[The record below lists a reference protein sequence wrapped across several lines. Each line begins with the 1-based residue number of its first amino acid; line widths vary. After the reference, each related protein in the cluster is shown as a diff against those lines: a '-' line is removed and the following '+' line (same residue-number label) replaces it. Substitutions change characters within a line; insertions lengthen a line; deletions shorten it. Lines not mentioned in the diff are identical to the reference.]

1 MLYQWER
8 KQSSILADDM
18 GLGKTIQIISYLY
31 VLFKKYKIYPFVIV
45 VPNSTATNW
54 VREFQKW
61 APDMTVAPFFG
72 GQISRKLALEN
83 EILDKNR
90 RLKCHVVVATYE
102 SSMEQSELHRIFW
115 AVMVVD
121 ESQRL
126 KNDQSLL
133 FRTLKHYKVD
143 QITLL
148 TGTPLQN
155 NLKELFNIMNFI
167 RPENFHNRDAIQY
180 EDDMTQAKVEELHE
194 RLRPYF
200 LRRTKEEV
208 LKSLPP
214 KYELIVPLSMTPIQK
229 EVYKDCLNKD
239 IYETLTRA
247 TGSKV
252 QRGLT
257 NIFMNLRKVLN
268 HPYLLDGVERAQKT
282 PAETQTAMIN
292 ACEKLKV
299 FHQMFPKLKAQGHR
313 LLIFST
319 MKRTLDILEDYFNY
333 EKIRY
338 TRIDGDCNERARVRN
353 IDAFNAPNSKLD
365 VFLLSTRA
373 GGVGINLATADTI
386 VIWDSDFNPYADLQ
400 AISRAHRIGQNN
412 MVLILRFMTRLSIE
426 EKVLQIGKRKMALEH
441 VVVERMKE
449 TKEENHEDIESILK
463 FGTEALFSDDNSK
476 DIHYDSASIDS
487 LLDREQYREAAL
499 KAQEEEVAAAEED
512 KNGSKQ
518 ALNFSF
524 AKIWKKDGALED
536 IESDEN
542 NGDKEEDFWQKFL
555 KQKEIEE
562 AEKKEREKLAEEA
575 LGRGARKR
583 VAVVSY
589 DHNYVKVVLE
599 LNYYTT

>member
-1 MLYQWER
+1 
-8 KQSSILADDM
+8 M

-72 GQISRKLALEN
+72 GQVGRKLALDN
-83 EILDKNR
+83 EILDKHR

-102 SSMEQSELHRIFW
+102 SSMERSELHRIFW

-133 FRTLKHYKVD
+133 FRTLKQYKVD

-167 RPENFHNRDAIQY
+167 RPDNFHNRDADHY

-229 EVYKDCLNKD
+229 EVYKDCLNKN
-239 IYETLTRA
+239 IYETLHRA
-247 TGSKV
+247 TGAKV

-338 TRIDGDCNERARVRN
+338 TRIDGNCNERARVRS

-426 EKVLQIGKRKMALEH
+426 EKVLQIGKKKMALEH

-449 TKEENHEDIESILK
+449 TKEENIEDIQSILK
-463 FGTEALFSDDNSK
+463 FGAEALFSDDNSK

-487 LLDREQYREAAL
+487 LLDREQYREAAI

-512 KNGSKQ
+512 KNNSKQ

-524 AKIWKKDGALED
+524 AKIWKKDGALEE
-536 IESDEN
+536 IESEDDN
-542 NGDKEEDFWQKFL
+542 NKGDEEDFWQKFL

-589 DHNYVKVVLE
+589 DCNVA
-599 LNYYTT
+599 

>member
-1 MLYQWER
+1 
-8 KQSSILADDM
+8 M
-18 GLGKTIQIISYLY
+18 GLGKTIQIIGYLY
-31 VLFKKYKIYPFVIV
+31 ALFKKYKIYPFVIV

-61 APDMTVAPFFG
+61 APDMTVAPYFG
-72 GQISRKLALEN
+72 GQTSRKLALDN

-102 SSMEQSELHRIFW
+102 SSLDYSELHRIFW

-133 FRTLKHYKVD
+133 FRTLKQYKVD
-143 QITLL
+143 QISLL

-167 RPENFHNRDAIQY
+167 QPDNFHGSEAELY
-180 EDDMTQAKVEELHE
+180 ADMTQAKIEDLHE
-194 RLRPYF
+194 RLRPHF

-229 EVYKDCLNKD
+229 EVYKDCLNRD
-239 IYETLTRA
+239 IYETLSRA

-257 NIFMNLRKVLN
+257 SIFMNLRKVLN
-268 HPYLLDGVERAQKT
+268 HPYLLDGVERIQKT

-299 FHQMFPKLKAQGHR
+299 FHQMLPKLKAQGHR
-313 LLIFST
+313 VLIFST
-319 MKRTLDILEDYFNY
+319 MTRTLDVLEDYFNY

-338 TRIDGDCNERARVRN
+338 TRIDGSCNERSRVRS

-400 AISRAHRIGQNN
+400 AISRAHRIGQSK

-426 EKVLQIGKRKMALEH
+426 EKVLQIGKGKMALEH

-449 TKEENHEDIESILK
+449 NSEESYDDMESILK
-463 FGTEALFSDDNSK
+463 FGSEALFSDDNSQ
-476 DIHYDSASIDS
+476 DIHYDSAALDS
-487 LLDREQYREAAL
+487 LLDREKYRDAAL
-499 KAQEEEVAAAEED
+499 KAQEEEVAAAEGRASEQ
-512 KNGSKQ
+512 G
-518 ALNFSF
+518 LNFSF
-524 AKIWKKDGALED
+524 AKVWKKDGSLVD
-536 IESDEN
+536 IESDEK
-542 NGDKEEDFWQKFL
+542 NGEKEEDFWQKFL

-562 AEKKEREKLAEEA
+562 AEKRKREKLEAES

-583 VAVVSY
+583 VAVVS
-589 DHNYVKVVLE
+589 HNCTIDRVVL
-599 LNYYTT
+599 